1 MSNVQRVAG
10 ALFAKVRHVDDRL
23 AAVDIGLQTVDFRL
37 AAIDSGLVTVDFR
50 LAALDG
56 IVYSVLCL
64 LDEQKKCIDEQK
76 KRNDRWFAVVLGM
89 NVCIFF
95 CLMHLTTMY
104 TKVYG
109 LMSICVAHVHH
120 EHVVPVEDRSTVSI
134 MADELFAWLFL
145 RPWYE

>member
-23 AAVDIGLQTVDFRL
+23 AAVDTRLLTVD
-37 AAIDSGLVTVDFR
+37 VR
-50 LAALDG
+50 LAALDAN
-56 IVYSVLCL
+56 VYSVLWL
-64 LDEQKKCIDEQK
+64 LDEQK
-76 KRNDRWFAVVLGM
+76 KRNDRWFAVVLGI
-89 NVCIFF
+89 NVGMFF

-104 TKVYG
+104 MKVHG

-134 MADELFAWLFL
+134 IADELFAWLFL
-145 RPWYE
+145 RPWYWYE